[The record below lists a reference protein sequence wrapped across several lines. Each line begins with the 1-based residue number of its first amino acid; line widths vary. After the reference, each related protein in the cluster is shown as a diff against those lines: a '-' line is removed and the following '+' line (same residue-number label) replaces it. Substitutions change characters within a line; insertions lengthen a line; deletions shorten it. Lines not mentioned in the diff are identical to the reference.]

1 MHGVALGNLNN
12 GANAGLSYLN
22 GNNWLSRTWWNNAG
36 RLSRQK
42 LHQTYSILYAFR
54 AAAKI
59 DARTS
64 GLVIENESP

>member
-12 GANAGLSYLN
+12 GSNAGLSYLN
-22 GNNWLSRTWWNNAG
+22 GNNWLSRSWWNNAG
-36 RLSRQK
+36 RLSGQK
-42 LHQTYSILYAFR
+42 ICIKTSSILYAFR

-64 GLVIENESP
+64 GLVI

>member
-1 MHGVALGNLNN
+1 MPGVALGNRKN
-12 GANAGLSYLN
+12 GANGGLSYLH
-22 GNNWLSRTWWNNAG
+22 GNNRLGGAWWGGAG

-42 LHQTYSILYAFR
+42 LHQTSSILYAFR

>member
-22 GNNWLSRTWWNNAG
+22 GGNRLGWAWWVGAG

-42 LHQTYSILYAFR
+42 LHQTSSILYAFR

>member
-36 RLSRQK
+36 RLSRQNTSNIFNTLCIPRCGENRCK
-42 LHQTYSILYAFR
+42 DQR
-54 AAAKI
+54 ASNRK
-59 DARTS
+59 
-64 GLVIENESP
+64 